1 MDPIKNSK
9 VKIKKNMTIISPL
22 LVVDMPAIKGSIDDT
37 LHSSYF
43 SHDKRR
49 RKKKIALTERKK
61 EDKRHTG

>member
-1 MDPIKNSK
+1 
-9 VKIKKNMTIISPL
+9 MTIISPL